1 MFNQKIKLGMVSLAA
16 LALAGCGDQGGSGGA
31 SADSEIDMSVEAI
44 HERVVTLDTHVDIH
58 EDMTFDP
65 VYDPGTDTSQ
75 QVDLGKMESGGLD
88 SAFFIVYVGQTERT
102 PEGYALAEEKARRK
116 FSAIHRMTEH
126 YPDRIGFA
134 NTPDEFEEIA
144 ASGRKVA
151 TIGIENGYVIGKD
164 LARVEEFYNM
174 GARYM
179 TLAHNGHNDICDS
192 SGPLARLGDAEEEHG
207 GVSEFGYQVIDEM
220 NRVGMMVDISHVSIK
235 CMMQATE
242 YSKSPVIASHS
253 GVWEL
258 AKHSR
263 NLNDDQLKAIA
274 AANGVV
280 QLVGLDSFVKYY
292 PEKGPEIS
300 ALRDTVVAAAGD
312 SEWDGAKHAGDP
324 AYVAGME
331 VINGKYPAA
340 NVKDFVDHVDYAV
353 NLIGIDHVG
362 LVSDFDGGGGV
373 EGWNSAA
380 ETMNVTAEMVARG
393 YSEEDIAK
401 IWSGNTIALWRRVD
415 AVAAGL

>member
-1 MFNQKIKLGMVSLAA
+1 MKLSIKRPALTCMVSTLAIMI
-16 LALAGCGDQGGSGGA
+16 AGCSEQSSDMDA
-31 SADSEIDMSVEAI
+31 ADNSVEAI
-44 HERVVTLDTHVDIH
+44 HERVITLDTHIDIH

-65 VYDPGTDTSQ
+65 IYDPGTDTPQ
-75 QVDLGKMESGGLD
+75 QVDLGKMDEGGLD
-88 SAFFIVYVGQTERT
+88 AGFFIVYVGQGVRDDA
-102 PEGYALAEEKARRK
+102 GYALAEAKARRK
-116 FSAIHRMTEH
+116 FSAIHRMTQH
-126 YPDRIGFA
+126 YPDRIGLAF
-134 NTPDEFEEIA
+134 TPDEFDEIA

-151 TIGIENGYVIGKD
+151 TIGIENGFVIGKD
-164 LARVEEFYNM
+164 LARIEEFYNL

-220 NRVGMMVDISHVSIK
+220 NRLGMMVDISHVSIK

-242 YSKSPVIASHS
+242 YSKAPVIASHS

-263 NLNDDQLKAIA
+263 NLNDEQLKAVA

-280 QLVGLDSFVKYY
+280 QLVALDSFVKYY
-292 PEKGPEIS
+292 PERGPETA
-300 ALRDTVVAAAGD
+300 ALRQAVATAAGD
-312 SEWDGAKHAGDP
+312 AEWDADKHAQSEQ
-324 AYVAGME
+324 YIAG
-331 VINGKYPAA
+331 IAALDAKYPPGT
-340 NVKDFVDHVDYAV
+340 VSDFVDHVDYAV

-373 EGWNSAA
+373 IGWNDAS
-380 ETMNVTAEMVARG
+380 ETMNVTAEMVKRG
-393 YSEEDIAK
+393 YTEEQIAQ
-401 IWSGNTIALWRRVD
+401 IWSGNTLDLWRRVD